1 MSKRIDVRPSGAGW
15 NYLVQDGDEFL
26 GPFPS
31 LASAFKAVLDRGGR
45 VHLSWERTVI
55 AGASR
60 PKDFT
65 AKFENE
71 EAGRIYAEASGMSE
85 GLWKAFPGG
94 HNRENGRQGGGTQL
108 VDTRDEAV
116 AFIERR
122 FTELMAG
129 VDPKPIPNAYAKAK
143 SGQ

>member
-1 MSKRIDVRPSGAGW
+1 MEVNRAGGW
-15 NYLVQDGDEFL
+15 SYLVIDNGEAL

-31 LASAFKAVLDRGGR
+31 LAAAFREVIDRGGR
-45 VHLSWERTVI
+45 VHLEWTRTVI
-55 AGASR
+55 AGKAR

-65 AKFENE
+65 ATFEGEN
-71 EAGRIYAEASGMSE
+71 AGRIYFEEGGMSE
-85 GLWKAFPGG
+85 RVWKAFPGG
-94 HNRENGRQGGGTQL
+94 YNQDTGRTGGGVQP

-129 VDPKPIPNAYAKAK
+129 VEPTRVPNAYAKAK
-143 SGQ
+143 GQ